1 MDSSNRTV
9 ATLGISLRLA
19 INGGKYDAV
28 EQRDTARS
36 IHSGIVAKCS
46 SHDRA

>member
-1 MDSSNRTV
+1 V

-28 EQRDTARS
+28 EQRETALIDPFR
-36 IHSGIVAKCS
+36 
-46 SHDRA
+46 DRREVFEPRTGREFAGT